1 MQLTRTPDVS
11 VPANRFVPEGFDPT
25 DTEALEALVQKLL
38 DRPIGSSDE
47 LQEWIYDTGEIAAQ
61 VQGGWARRATAMHRD
76 TRNEESKRRHLDYA
90 QRVMPL
96 VQRLEDRVT
105 RRYLECEYRSG
116 LGEEF
121 EVFDRH
127 RARAAEIFREENTE
141 LFAEEQKLSAAWQ
154 EVMGAVTIE
163 LDGEEFTA
171 QQCATKLQERD
182 RDLRERAYL
191 AMARR
196 RAQDHEKI
204 DVLFDELIELRQRM
218 AENAGFANYRD
229 FRFAALGRFDYTPDD
244 CEGFH
249 EAAEKIVLPVL
260 RERNEVRR
268 RILGLERLRPC
279 DMDVSLFNRDPERVF
294 EDQESYVALL
304 RRFFLAVDPVFADD
318 FEILVRNGLLDLMS
332 RPGKAPGGY
341 NCPVGDI
348 RLPFIFYNAV
358 GMAGDVRVLLHE
370 GGHAFHTIA
379 CRSIPVTDYRH
390 SPAEF
395 AEVASMSM
403 ELFGL
408 ERADEILGG
417 QRARE
422 LAFRNLEGH
431 LQVFASVAQVDAFQH
446 WVYSNPGHG
455 REERRGKW
463 TELRERFL
471 PDVDWSGLEE
481 FRGYGWQ
488 AIPHLFTHPLYYIE
502 YGIACLGALQMWRS
516 EREDHDGAVAAYRRA
531 LALGG
536 SRPLPEL
543 FAAAGI
549 RFGMDEAIFEEVVP
563 DLVARIRELSP

>member
-1 MQLTRTPDVS
+1 MQLTRTPDVP
-11 VPANRFVPEGFDPT
+11 VPANRFVPEGFDPA

-47 LQEWIYDTGEIAAQ
+47 LREWIYDTGEIAAQ

-96 VQRLEDRVT
+96 VQRLENRVT
-105 RRYLECEYRSG
+105 RRYLECEHRTG

-127 RARAAEIFREENTE
+127 KTRAAEIFREENTE

-154 EVMGAVTIE
+154 EVMGAVTVE
-163 LDGEEFTA
+163 LDGEELTT
-171 QQCATKLQERD
+171 QQCAAKLQERD

-204 DVLFDELIELRQRM
+204 DGIFDELIALRQHM
-218 AENAGFANYRD
+218 AENAGFENYRD
-229 FRFAALGRFDYTPDD
+229 FRFASLGRFDYTPED
-244 CEGFH
+244 CERFH
-249 EAAEKIVLPVL
+249 EAAEKTVLPVL

-268 RILGLERLRPC
+268 RILGLARLRPC

-294 EDQESYVALL
+294 EDQEGYVALL
-304 RRFFLAVDPVFADD
+304 RRFFEAVDPVFADE

-348 RLPFIFYNAV
+348 RLPFIFFNAV

-395 AEVASMSM
+395 AEVASISM

-408 ERADEILGG
+408 ERAEGILGE

-422 LAFRNLEGH
+422 LAFRNLQGH

-455 REERRGKW
+455 REERRNKW
-463 TELRERFL
+463 NELRGRFL

-502 YGIACLGALQMWRS
+502 YGIACLGALQMWRN
-516 EREDHDGAVAAYRRA
+516 EREDHDRAVAAYRRA

-543 FAAAGI
+543 FEAAEI

>member
-1 MQLTRTPDVS
+1 MQLTRTPDVP
-11 VPANRFVPEGFDPT
+11 VPANRFVPEGFDPSDT
-25 DTEALEALVQKLL
+25 DALEALVKELL
-38 DRPIGSSDE
+38 DRPIGSSDD
-47 LQEWIYDTGEIAAQ
+47 LREWIYDMGEIASQ

-96 VQRLEDRVT
+96 VQRLENRVT

-141 LFAEEQKLSAAWQ
+141 LFAEEQERSAAWQ

-163 LDGEEFTA
+163 LDGEELTP
-171 QQCATKLQERD
+171 QQCATKLQDRD

-196 RAQDHEKI
+196 RARDHEKI
-204 DVLFDELIELRQRM
+204 DVIFDELIDFRQRM
-218 AENAGFANYRD
+218 AKNAGFENYRD
-229 FRFAALGRFDYTPDD
+229 FRFAALGRFDYTPSD
-244 CEGFH
+244 CERFH

-294 EDQESYVALL
+294 EDQEGYVALL
-304 RRFFLAVDPVFADD
+304 RRFFKAVDPVFADE

-341 NCPVGDI
+341 NCPVDDI

-358 GMAGDVRVLLHE
+358 GMSGDVRVLLHE

-379 CRSIPVTDYRH
+379 CRSNPVTDYRH

-408 ERADEILGG
+408 ERAEGILGE

-422 LAFRNLEGH
+422 LAFRNLQGH
-431 LQVFASVAQVDAFQH
+431 LQVFANVAQVDAFQH

-455 REERRGKW
+455 REERRDKW
-463 TELRERFL
+463 NELRERFL

-502 YGIACLGALQMWRS
+502 YGIACLGALQMWRN
-516 EREDHDGAVAAYRRA
+516 EREDHERAVAAYRRA

-543 FAAAGI
+543 FAAAEI

-563 DLVARIRELSP
+563 GLVARIKELSP